1 MDKSR
6 QVVITGTGVVCPI
19 GLGKQAYWE
28 SMCQG
33 RSGVRPI
40 SLFETGHLPVKFGGQ
55 ISQFDPKEYVKP
67 RKSIKVM
74 CRETQIAF
82 ASATM
87 AIEDAGL
94 DPARIDPDRFGVV
107 FGSQMLYGDIAELE
121 DIYRHAIVAGQFH
134 LGRFADRIEAEL
146 YPLWMLKYLPN
157 MAACHIGIA
166 FDARGHNN
174 TIVQGEAS
182 SLLALI
188 ECVTTIERGRAD
200 VMISGGTG
208 SRLGLTAMMYRGDS
222 NLSHRQ
228 DDPAG
233 ASRPFDRDRD
243 GMVNGEGAAALVL
256 ESRGHADSR
265 GAPVLCQVSGFGRA
279 FAGPGDGRGQQVLA
293 VAQTISQALSA
304 AQIGAA
310 EVGHVNANGLSTLED
325 DAMEARGIEHA
336 LGGTPVL
343 APKSY
348 FGNLGGGTGAVEMVA
363 SVLALV
369 HGQVPP
375 TLNYTQPD
383 PRCPIHVVQG
393 EPMHTTAR
401 AAVVLN
407 QSTTGQVAA
416 AVLQRI
422 G

>member
-1 MDKSR
+1 
-6 QVVITGTGVVCPI
+6 
-19 GLGKQAYWE
+19 
-28 SMCQG
+28 
-33 RSGVRPI
+33 
-40 SLFETGHLPVKFGGQ
+40 
-55 ISQFDPKEYVKP
+55 
-67 RKSIKVM
+67 
-74 CRETQIAF
+74 
-82 ASATM
+82 M

-94 DPARIDPDRFGVV
+94 DPARVDPDRFGVV

-121 DIYRHAIVAGQFH
+121 DIYRYAIVTGQFH
-134 LGRFADRIEAEL
+134 LPRFAERIGADL

-188 ECVTTIERGRAD
+188 ECVTAIQRGHAD

-222 NLSHRQ
+222 NLSHRH

-256 ESRGHADSR
+256 ESRSHAECR
-265 GAPVLCQVSGFGRA
+265 GAPALCQISGYGRA
-279 FAGPGDGRGQQVLA
+279 FAAPDEDRGSQA
-293 VAQTISQALSA
+293 STVARTISQTLSA
-304 AQIGAA
+304 AGVGAA
-310 EVGHVNANGLSTLED
+310 NVGHVNANGLSTLAD
-325 DAMEARGIEHA
+325 DAVEAQAIQRA
-336 LGGTPVL
+336 LGGTPVT

-348 FGNLGGGTGAVEMVA
+348 FGNLGAGTGAVEMVA
-363 SVLALV
+363 SILALV

-375 TLNYTQPD
+375 TLNYSRPD
-383 PRCPIHVVQG
+383 PGCPIQVVHG
-393 EPMHTTAR
+393 EPLRTGAR
-401 AAVVLN
+401 AALVLN

-416 AVLQRI
+416 AVLERA
-422 G
+422 